1 VRDVL
6 VTGTDTGIGKTVV
19 SAALVKSLRAR
30 GVRAVGFKPVETGV
44 EPGTAADSELLA
56 QASGE
61 HVRAATPLVQLPEA
75 LAPAV
80 AAERAGISVNPDEI
94 EARIRQLR
102 DDGYTVIV
110 EGAGGAMVP
119 LSWGGAQAERPFY
132 TVLDLAEACG
142 LEAIVVGRAGLGT
155 LNHVALTVTML
166 QQRGVEVRGVV
177 LNRRADPPDLAELTN
192 PTAMARMIPGIPVVL
207 LADETGGNPI
217 DAAIAVVGRLI

>member
-1 VRDVL
+1 
-6 VTGTDTGIGKTVV
+6 
-19 SAALVKSLRAR
+19 
-30 GVRAVGFKPVETGV
+30 
-44 EPGTAADSELLA
+44 
-56 QASGE
+56 
-61 HVRAATPLVQLPEA
+61 
-75 LAPAV
+75 
-80 AAERAGISVNPDEI
+80 
-94 EARIRQLR
+94 
-102 DDGYTVIV
+102 
-110 EGAGGAMVP
+110 
-119 LSWGGAQAERPFY
+119 
-132 TVLDLAEACG
+132 